1 MNFQIR
7 FIPLALVLAFTLSG
21 CSQKT
26 AEELVL
32 DAQQKIAAG
41 QKSAGVIELKTAL
54 QKAPNN
60 AQARFL
66 LGKIY
71 IERGAATAAE
81 KELDRALKLGYEKNE
96 VLPLLASAYNLQFK
110 NQEIID
116 LVSESKNIDPTVET
130 SLLLYQALAYFQLDK
145 AIKAK
150 QSIVQAN
157 ELSAESVYSKL
168 GSAYLA
174 FSNSQLNDSLAKTDE
189 ILALQPDLT
198 EALLLKGQ
206 LATLNKNYPLAV
218 ESFEKYQK
226 LLPDMVL
233 GRVFLANAYIKNEQ
247 YNEAEQYLD
256 ELLKMNKNQPFFNQL
271 KGLVRYQANDFAGA
285 NLYTNVAIQNGLSST
300 PNRVIAGIS
309 AFQLKKYEQAYRH
322 LSDIEDDLPKAHPM
336 QKLLAIL
343 KLTLGMNVKA
353 SDTLLS
359 MVNMTEDDIV
369 LMSAA
374 SAQLIRDGNIQQAKA
389 LVEKTASISFTDPV
403 RMAEKGMMRLSL
415 DDLEGLTDLELAL
428 SLNPELDSAN
438 TALALGYID
447 GGLYNEALELANV
460 WISQKPD
467 QVNGYVLAALAYSK
481 LTQLTDAE
489 AMYNKALE
497 IDLGN
502 PAANLYFADKA
513 VAQQKPAQAITFL
526 ERVIN
531 AYPNYIPVLS
541 KYFVLQQDSGNV
553 EDGLAPITTAFSG
566 NQQNLNYRLLYAR
579 ALFTAK
585 RYTSTIELLEAVEAN
600 DQTPNAYW
608 VVLGNAYSYN
618 QQIRESLALAKKW
631 TELQTNNSA
640 AHLRLISLSEINQ
653 DNQGALE
660 AAQKAQKIF
669 SQDPAFSVFV
679 TYFAIATND
688 IPQADRE
695 WQQLPNEIKDNVFG
709 QGLLGQILL
718 EKGQAA
724 KALPLLQAFHQAS
737 PNHRNRSF
745 VAKALQ
751 ANQQG
756 AEAIRFLQ
764 QYPDPQ
770 GSVVLA
776 SLQIAELA
784 ITENNYPLAIEEYK
798 KILIHDPNNPRALNN
813 LAYLLMEQKK
823 YDKALTYAKKALDL
837 APGNP
842 SMLDTYGMALF
853 RVNKLSEAVKY
864 LEKAHV
870 IVPESG
876 QISLHYAE
884 ALAALN
890 NNVAAAK
897 ILAKISADEPKWQAE
912 IARIKAM
919 M

>member
-7 FIPLALVLAFTLSG
+7 FIPLVLILALSG
-21 CSQKT
+21 CSQKS

-41 QKSAGVIELKTAL
+41 QNSAGIIELKNAL

-60 AQARFL
+60 PQARFL
-66 LGKIY
+66 LGKMY
-71 IERGAATAAE
+71 IERGAAAAAE
-81 KELDRALKLGYEKNE
+81 KELKQALKLGYEKNE

-110 NQEIID
+110 NQDIID
-116 LVSESKNIDPTVET
+116 LVSESINIDPTIET
-130 SLLLYQALAYFQLDK
+130 SLLLYRALAYFQLDK
-145 AIKAK
+145 AAKAK
-150 QSIVQAN
+150 QMIAQAN

-189 ILALQPDLT
+189 ILALQPELT

-218 ESFEKYQK
+218 ESFEKYHR
-226 LLPDMVL
+226 LLPDMIL
-233 GRVFLANAYIKNEQ
+233 GRVFLANAYIKNQQ

-271 KGLVRYQANDFAGA
+271 KGFVRYQAKDFVGA
-285 NLYTNVAIQNGLSST
+285 NLYTDVAIQNGLSSA

-309 AFQLKKYEQAYRH
+309 AFQQKNYEQAYRH
-322 LSDIEDDLPKAHPM
+322 LSAIEDDLPKEHPM
-336 QKLLAIL
+336 QKLLAMVKL
-343 KLTLGMNVKA
+343 KLGMNVEA

-359 MVNMTEDDIV
+359 MVNMTENDIV

-374 SAQLIRDGNIQQAKA
+374 SAQLIRDGNIQEARA
-389 LVEKTASISFTDPV
+389 LVEKTASITFTDPV

-415 DDLEGLTDLELAL
+415 DDLEGLTDLERAL

-438 TALALGYID
+438 TALARAYID
-447 GGLYNEALELANV
+447 GGSYNEALKLADV
-460 WISQKPD
+460 WINQKPE
-467 QVNGYVLAALAYSK
+467 QVNGYVLAALAYTK
-481 LTQLTDAE
+481 LTQLIDAE
-489 AMYNKALE
+489 AMYNKALQ
-497 IDLGN
+497 IDQGN
-502 PAANLYFADKA
+502 PAANLYFADQA
-513 VAQQKPAQAITFL
+513 VTQQKPAQAITFL
-526 ERVIN
+526 EHAIES
-531 AYPNYIPVLS
+531 YPNYIPVLS

-553 EDGLAPITTAFSG
+553 EDGLAPITTAFSS

-585 RYTSTIELLEAVEAN
+585 RYTSTIELLEAVEAS

-608 VVLGNAYSYN
+608 VVLGNAYFYN
-618 QQIRESLALAKKW
+618 QQIIESLALAKKW
-631 TELQTNNSA
+631 IEQQPNNSA
-640 AHLRLISLSEINQ
+640 AHSRLISLSEINQ

-660 AAQKAQKIF
+660 AAQKAKEIF
-669 SQDPAFSVFV
+669 SQDTAFSAFV

-695 WQQLPNEIKDNVFG
+695 WQQLPDEIKSNVFG
-709 QGLLGQILL
+709 QGLLGQISL

-724 KALPLLQAFHQAS
+724 KALPLLQAFHQVY
-737 PNHRNRSF
+737 PNNRNRSF

-751 ANQQG
+751 ANQQS

-798 KILIHDPNNPRALNN
+798 KILIQDPNNPRALNN

-823 YDKALTYAKKALDL
+823 YDEALKYAKKAVDL
-837 APGNP
+837 APSNP
-842 SMLDTYGMALF
+842 SLLDTYGMALF
-853 RVNKLSEAVKY
+853 RFNKLSEAVKY
-864 LEKAHV
+864 LEKAHG
-870 IVPESG
+870 IVPESN

-912 IARIKAM
+912 ITRIKAM

>member
-1 MNFQIR
+1 MKFQIR
-7 FIPLALVLAFTLSG
+7 FIPLVFILALSG
-21 CSQKT
+21 CSQKST
-26 AEELVL
+26 EELVSS
-32 DAQQKIAAG
+32 AQQKIAAG
-41 QKSAGVIELKTAL
+41 QASAGIIELKNAL
-54 QKAPNN
+54 QKEPDNG
-60 AQARFL
+60 QARFL

-81 KELDRALKLGYEKNE
+81 KELERALKLGYEKNE

-110 NQEIID
+110 NQDIID
-116 LVSESKNIDPTVET
+116 LVSESKNLDPTVET

-145 AIKAK
+145 SAKAK
-150 QSIVQAN
+150 QMINQAN

-168 GSAYLA
+168 GNAYLA

-226 LLPDMVL
+226 LLPDMIL
-233 GRVFLANAYIKNEQ
+233 SRVFLANAYIKNKQ

-271 KGLVRYQANDFAGA
+271 KGFARFQVGDFAGA
-285 NLYTNVAIQNGLSST
+285 NLYTEVAIQNGLSST

-309 AFQLKKYEQAYRH
+309 AFQQKKYEQAYQH
-322 LSDIEDDLPKAHPM
+322 LSAIEDDLPKAHPM
-336 QKLLAIL
+336 QRLLTML
-343 KLTLGMNVKA
+343 KLKLGLNVEA
-353 SDTLLS
+353 SDALLD
-359 MVNMTEDDIV
+359 MGNLTENDIV

-374 SAQLIRDGNIQQAKA
+374 TSQLIRDGNIEQAKS
-389 LVEKTASISFTDPV
+389 LVEKATSISFTDPV

-415 DDLEGLTDLELAL
+415 NDLEGLTDLERAL

-438 TALALGYID
+438 TGLARAYID
-447 GGLYNEALELANV
+447 GGLYNEALELADV

-467 QVNGYVLAALAYSK
+467 QVNGYVLAALAYTK

-502 PAANLYFADKA
+502 PAANLYYADQA
-513 VAQQKPAQAITFL
+513 IAQQKSAQAIIFL
-526 ERVIN
+526 ERAIK
-531 AYPNYIPVLS
+531 AYPSYIPVLT

-553 EDGLAPITTAFSG
+553 EDGLTPITTAFSSH
-566 NQQNLNYRLLYAR
+566 QQNLNYRLLYAR
-579 ALFTAK
+579 ALYTAE
-585 RYTSTIELLEAVEAN
+585 RYTSTIELLEAFEADDN
-600 DQTPNAYW
+600 TPDAYW
-608 VVLGNAYSYN
+608 VVLANAYFYN
-618 QQIRESLALAKKW
+618 QQFSDSLALAKKW
-631 TELQTNNSA
+631 VLLQPNNSA
-640 AHLRLISLSEINQ
+640 AHIRLIGLSEINQ

-660 AAQKAQKIF
+660 AAQKAKKIF
-669 SQDPAFSVFV
+669 SQDPTFSVYV

-695 WQQLPNEIKDNVFG
+695 WQQLPAEIKGNVFG

-724 KALPLLQAFHQAS
+724 NALPLLQAFHQVS
-737 PNHRNRSF
+737 PSHRNRSF
-745 VAKALQ
+745 VAKALK

-756 AEAIRFLQ
+756 AQAIRFLQ
-764 QYPDPQ
+764 QHPDPQ
-770 GSVVLA
+770 GSTVLA

-784 ITENNYPLAIEEYK
+784 ITENNYPLAMDEYK
-798 KILIHDPNNPRALNN
+798 KILIQEPNNPRALNN
-813 LAYLLMEQKK
+813 LAYLLIEQKK
-823 YDKALTYAKKALDL
+823 YDEALIYAKKAVDL

-842 SMLDTYGMALF
+842 SLLDTYGMALF

-864 LEKAHV
+864 FKKAHV
-870 IVPESG
+870 IVPESS

-884 ALAALN
+884 SLAAMN

-897 ILAKISADEPKWQAE
+897 ILDKISADEPKWQAE